1 MTRETLA
8 DAITEL
14 DSDILDRYFTMKNAL
29 TENKKPKK
37 HAWLKWA
44 SLSAACLFLLFY
56 VIPIMKVA
64 FTGAQSEDP
73 YHKTFDSIEEM
84 HDALGYDTLYANLD
98 LDGSIDS
105 DFSISYTSIHY
116 DDDRYDNR
124 FPTQLDASSQ
134 ETPKKPSQLLI
145 RASYPNGDSTD
156 RVNYYIIFDKDSV
169 DDSYIGG
176 YEEQGLTKEIGG
188 ITVHYSLIQDGAMHG
203 QAKFIYEENLYV
215 IDVCSWGDAYHLDT
229 YVDKV
234 LNGEKG

>member
-1 MTRETLA
+1 MTRETLT

-37 HAWLKWA
+37 YAWLKWA
-44 SLSAACLFLLFY
+44 SLSAACLFLVFY

-73 YHKTFDSIEEM
+73 NHKTFASIEEM

-105 DFSISYTSIHY
+105 DFSISYTFVRY
-116 DDDRYDNR
+116 DDDQYDNR
-124 FPTQLDASSQ
+124 VPTQLDSNLP
-134 ETPKKPSQLLI
+134 PKKPSQLLI
-145 RASYPNGDSTD
+145 RASYPNGDLID
-156 RVNYYIIFDKDSV
+156 YVDYYIIFDKDSV

-176 YEEQGLTKEIGG
+176 YEEQGLTKEIDG

-215 IDVCSWGDAYHLDT
+215 IDVCSWGDEYHLDT
-229 YVDKV
+229 YVDMV

>member
-1 MTRETLA
+1 MTRETLT

-14 DSDILDRYFTMKNAL
+14 DPDVLDRYFTMKQAL
-29 TENKKPKK
+29 TERKKPKK
-37 HAWLKWA
+37 HAWIKWV
-44 SLSAACLFLLFY
+44 SLSAACLFLVFY

-73 YHKTFDSIEEM
+73 YHQTFDSIEEM
-84 HDALGYDTLYANLD
+84 HNALGYDTLYANLD

-105 DFSISYTSIHY
+105 DFSISYTSVQY

-124 FPTQLDASSQ
+124 FPAQLGNDSQ
-134 ETPKKPSQLLI
+134 ETLKKPSQLLI

-156 RVNYYIIFDKDSV
+156 RVNYYIIFGKDSV

-176 YEEQGLTKEIGG
+176 YEEQGLTKEIDG

-215 IDVCSWGDAYHLDT
+215 IDVCSWGDEYHLDT
-229 YVDKV
+229 YVDKI